1 MSQTPEEIIARI
13 RNRYGEQS
21 ANLGSE
27 EPPVGRISTRS
38 LELDYITGGGIPI
51 GRWSRFYGPSSSGKS
66 IKCWHVA
73 AEAQAMGKVVAYY
86 NAEKQF
92 TDDFAR
98 KQGVD
103 TDKLILIQGTIIENI
118 GEIMEGNMDDID
130 VHIIDSCSS
139 CITRT
144 ELADGLNEKEYYA
157 IRARKWAQQFA
168 FVNERFDQNRHVI
181 ILVDQVRT
189 KIGGGPATV
198 YEPPGGKYMEH
209 VSSMTV
215 EFAQSSK
222 LWYDSDGLLEDKRNT
237 RQKTLSGG
245 TEADGVTIQAT
256 VRKSRVCRPFRV
268 ARMKLDLNL
277 LEFDLIDEYIKAA
290 KYFGVLESSPG
301 WVKLPGEEKSIRPR
315 ELRERLVEDISL
327 KNQIR
332 EEVLT
337 RAA

>member
-1 MSQTPEEIIARI
+1 MSHTPEEIIARI
-13 RNRYGEQS
+13 RDRYGEQS

-27 EPPVGRISTRS
+27 EPPVRRIPTRS
-38 LELDYITGGGIPI
+38 LEFDFITGGGIPV
-51 GRWSRFYGPSSSGKS
+51 GRWSRFYGPASSGKS

-92 TDDFAR
+92 TEEFAT

-103 TDKLILIQGTIIENI
+103 CKKLILVQGTIIENI

-139 CITRT
+139 CVSRV

-168 FVNERFDQNRHVI
+168 FVNERFDQNRHSI

-189 KIGGGPATV
+189 KIGGGPHTV
-198 YEPPGGKYMEH
+198 YEPPGGKFMEH

-215 EFAQSSK
+215 EFAQSAK
-222 LWYDSDGLLEDKRNT
+222 LWYDKDGLLDDTRNT
-237 RQKTLSGG
+237 KKKTLSGG

-277 LEFDLIDEYIKAA
+277 LEFDVLDEYVKAA
-290 KYFGVLESSPG
+290 KYFGVVEVSGG
-301 WVKLPGEEKSIRPR
+301 WVKVKGEEKAIRPR
-315 ELRERLVEDISL
+315 DLRDKIVED
-327 KNQIR
+327 KEFAEQIR
-332 EEVLT
+332 QVVLT
-337 RAA
+337 RAV